1 MPGGIWTRLQKH
13 VNRETREGWN
23 RELAAGT
30 IPPIK
35 SPEQGAATSVL
46 VATSPDL
53 HGIGGRYFED
63 CAEAE
68 VLPEGVEG
76 RTGVRAV
83 GPRAV
88 RGRAPLG
95 PLDRDAR
102 RARGSHRSAAMTASA
117 TRPASAWS
125 SGAPLSS
132 SR

>member
-53 HGIGGRYFED
+53 DGIGGRYFED

-76 RTGVRAV
+76 RTGVRPWALE
-83 GPRAV
+83 PFAAERLWDLSIEMLAERA
-88 RGRAPLG
+88 GLTA
-95 PLDRDAR
+95 AR
-102 RARGSHRSAAMTASA
+102 
-117 TRPASAWS
+117 P
-125 SGAPLSS
+125 
-132 SR
+132 